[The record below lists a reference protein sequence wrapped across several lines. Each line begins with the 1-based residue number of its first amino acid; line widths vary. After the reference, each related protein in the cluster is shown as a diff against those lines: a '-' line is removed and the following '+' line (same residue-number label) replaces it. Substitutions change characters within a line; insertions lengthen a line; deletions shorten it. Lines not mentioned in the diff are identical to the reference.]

1 MDQELLSAEKSDAP
15 YDIKVNNSATS
26 TYEDDIHRESSRA
39 LSRSP

>member
-1 MDQELLSAEKSDAP
+1 MDLELLSAEETDAP

-26 TYEDDIHRESSRA
+26 TNEDNIQRESSRA